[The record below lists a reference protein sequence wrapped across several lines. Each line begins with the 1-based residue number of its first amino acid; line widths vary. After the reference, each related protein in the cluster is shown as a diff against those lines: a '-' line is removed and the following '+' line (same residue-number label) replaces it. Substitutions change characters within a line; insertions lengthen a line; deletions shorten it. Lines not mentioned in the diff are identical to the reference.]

1 MKKVI
6 NRNSVV
12 FLLVSF
18 LCSLVHAQSSKKD
31 MEQMID
37 QQFKLAANQYK
48 ILEKNVP
55 DSMMPKTVNKNT
67 GKVESSNT
75 KWWCSGFFPGSLLYI
90 YEHTNDPDVLKIAQK
105 RLAIQEKEKHYTGN
119 HDLGFMM

>member
-1 MKKVI
+1 MKKLINSLSVI
-6 NRNSVV
+6 
-12 FLLVSF
+12 FLFVAF
-18 LCSLVHAQSSKKD
+18 LCSLAHAQTSKKD

-75 KWWCSGFFPGSLLYI
+75 KWWCSGFFPAAFF
-90 YEHTNDPDVLKIAQK
+90 T
-105 RLAIQEKEKHYTGN
+105 
-119 HDLGFMM
+119 FMSIPMIRTF

>member
-1 MKKVI
+1 
-6 NRNSVV
+6 
-12 FLLVSF
+12 
-18 LCSLVHAQSSKKD
+18 
-31 MEQMID
+31 MID

-90 YEHTNDPDVLKIAQK
+90 YEHTNDQDVLNIAQK

-119 HDLGFMM
+119 HDLGFMMYCSLVG

>member
-1 MKKVI
+1 MKRLI
-6 NRNSVV
+6 YNNSVIIL
-12 FLLVSF
+12 FISF
-18 LCSLVHAQSSKKD
+18 CCSLANAQSSKKD
-31 MEQMID
+31 MAQMID

-90 YEHTNDPDVLKIAQK
+90 YEHTNDQDVLKIAQK
-105 RLAIQEKEKHYTGN
+105 RISIAR
-119 HDLGFMM
+119 